1 MQSTTPSNQRNTVRM
16 AKLEVKLSC
25 WKHWNRTILNH
36 KLLLRQKL
44 MTGKSNMSYAL
55 ALSETWALSLC
66 VMLVNMFVLLLRKQ
80 VFFPWEGL
88 WCKIC
93 WSIHVRDWLFKQTFA
108 RRGQASDILVVNN
121 SQGQAS
127 DILVVAGDKSE
138 VIEWYISKS

>member
-80 VFFPWEGL
+80 VFSLERNSDAKFADQFMFVTDFLNKLSLCGAGKWYFGG
-88 WCKIC
+88 
-93 WSIHVRDWLFKQTFA
+93 KQ
-108 RRGQASDILVVNN
+108 L
-121 SQGQAS
+121 
-127 DILVVAGDKSE
+127 AGDKSE
-138 VIEWYISKS
+138 IIEWYISKS